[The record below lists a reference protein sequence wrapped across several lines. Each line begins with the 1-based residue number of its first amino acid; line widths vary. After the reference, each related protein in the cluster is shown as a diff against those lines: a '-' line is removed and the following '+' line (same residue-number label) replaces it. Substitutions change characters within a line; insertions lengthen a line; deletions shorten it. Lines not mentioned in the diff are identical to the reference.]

1 MCIHNCANTYKN
13 VNSFLKGLSFKLWH
27 RHFRRIQPFNPV
39 QLFINCL
46 EELADGRFP
55 WISLTEF
62 KQRGSRKDWR
72 RQKTRQCDY
81 GEKGCCATS
90 QVGRCQMLKSGAWV
104 TPKCPGPACP
114 VDRHCPGERS
124 LNFLLLG
131 LLEKTV
137 CKAAQETPT
146 STCQPVSKSH
156 GSVRQ
161 QPRTCA
167 VATAPLLC
175 CSLSPSCLL
184 CHILSMTGRRSAYNI
199 CWRPCSAG
207 FA

>member
-1 MCIHNCANTYKN
+1 
-13 VNSFLKGLSFKLWH
+13 
-27 RHFRRIQPFNPV
+27 
-39 QLFINCL
+39 
-46 EELADGRFP
+46 
-55 WISLTEF
+55 
-62 KQRGSRKDWR
+62 
-72 RQKTRQCDY
+72 
-81 GEKGCCATS
+81 
-90 QVGRCQMLKSGAWV
+90 MLKSGAWV

-146 STCQPVSKSH
+146 STCQPASKSH

-199 CWRPCSAG
+199 CWRPAVLHSHSGAQTTPENNLQEESFFSSQFLGLILCLLG
-207 FA
+207 FLYLS